1 MNAMSSRSA
10 ALRLLQSEPEEQEEE
25 GLSDHDPHGVPGVA
39 IETRPDT
46 RSDER
51 SVRVLLVEDR
61 PIFARIVRWALARAT
76 RGRFQIEQAGFF
88 AQAVRRLE
96 QELFDAILV
105 DLGPR
110 VGDEAEA
117 AFDAAEELA
126 HRVPVIVLTGT
137 HVEVPETAAR
147 QEEIAAYVQREHF
160 ECERLPCT
168 ILDAIKRHRRVG
180 QLGADPIIY
189 RLHD

>member
-1 MNAMSSRSA
+1 MNAMSSRSPG
-10 ALRLLQSEPEEQEEE
+10 LRLLQAEPEEEEE
-25 GLSDHDPHGVPGVA
+25 APGADHLGGAGVA
-39 IETRPDT
+39 VDS

-51 SVRVLLVEDR
+51 AVRVLLVEDR
-61 PIFARIVRWALARAT
+61 PIFARIVCWALARAT
-76 RGRFQIEQAGFF
+76 RGRFQIEQAGVF
-88 AQAVRRLE
+88 AQAVRRLKE
-96 QELFDAILV
+96 ELFDAILV

-117 AFDAAEELA
+117 ALDAAEELA

-137 HVEVPETAAR
+137 NVEVPETATR
-147 QEEIAAYVQREHF
+147 QDELAAYVQREHF

>member
-1 MNAMSSRSA
+1 MNAASSRSA
-10 ALRLLQSEPEEQEEE
+10 GLRLLQSEPEPEPEPRAGAIAGVEALAGE
-25 GLSDHDPHGVPGVA
+25 GLPA
-39 IETRPDT
+39 DT

-51 SVRVLLVEDR
+51 SVRVLLVEHR
-61 PIFARIVRWALARAT
+61 PIFARIVCWALARAT
-76 RGRFQIEQAGFF
+76 RGRFQIEHAGVF
-88 AQAVRRLE
+88 AQAVRRLKE
-96 QELFDAILV
+96 ELFDAILV

-110 VGDEAEA
+110 VGDEVEA
-117 AFDAAEELA
+117 ALDAAEELS

-137 HVEVPETAAR
+137 HIEVPDTANR
-147 QEEIAAYVQREHF
+147 QDELAAYVQREQF

-189 RLHD
+189 RMHD